1 MKFNRQK
8 HDLDWKT
15 ILRASVKLEIEKK
28 LEPGMDCVYIF
39 FSKILQIVTKFWHVQ
54 HFLTH

>member
-15 ILRASVKLEIEKK
+15 ILRASEKLEIEKK
-28 LEPGMDCVYIF
+28 LEPRMDCVYIF
-39 FSKILQIVTKFWHVQ
+39 F
-54 HFLTH
+54 

>member
-1 MKFNRQK
+1 MKYNRLK

-39 FSKILQIVTKFWHVQ
+39 LAKFYKWSLS
-54 HFLTH
+54 FDLFDTY